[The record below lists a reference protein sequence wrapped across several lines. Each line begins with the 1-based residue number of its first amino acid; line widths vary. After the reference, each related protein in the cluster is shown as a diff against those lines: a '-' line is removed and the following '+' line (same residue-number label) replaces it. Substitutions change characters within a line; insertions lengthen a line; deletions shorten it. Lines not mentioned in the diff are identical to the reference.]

1 MTNSRDIGVMLPRDL
16 PANEVIAFAR
26 RAEGLG
32 FDEVWVVED
41 LGFRGGIA
49 QAAAVLASTTHV
61 TVGVGILPAGSRNV
75 AFAAMEI
82 ATLEELFPGR
92 VVVGIG
98 HGMPGWMRSAGAWPD
113 SPLTLLREYT
123 IALTALLRGEP
134 GPVAGRY
141 VDVAGVRLDMV
152 PSTPPPVVWGV
163 RGPKSLAAAGHVA
176 DGIILA
182 EPATPEYIRASAE
195 APAFDTSRID
205 SRPPRLITYDVAAV
219 ASTDAA
225 ARELVR
231 PTLGVIGEPDWF
243 PHIAPL
249 PFAAEFVAL
258 REHTGSAEA
267 FAAALPAAWIDALT
281 LAGTADRVR
290 EGIAARH
297 AAGATSVVLTPIGS
311 DRLAALEDLA
321 AVLQKQQL
329 DRDVP

>member
-1 MTNSRDIGVMLPRDL
+1 MSNSRDVGVMLPRDL
-16 PANEVIAFAR
+16 PANEVIPFAR
-26 RAEGLG
+26 RAEELG

-49 QAAAVLASTTHV
+49 QAAVVLASTTRV

-82 ATLEELFPGR
+82 ATLEDLFPGR

-98 HGMPGWMRSAGAWPD
+98 HGMPDWMRSAGAWPS

-123 IALTALLRGEP
+123 IALMALLRGEP

-141 VDVAGVRLDMV
+141 VDVAGVRLDIV
-152 PSTPPPVVWGV
+152 PGTPPPVVWGV
-163 RGPKSLAAAGHVA
+163 RGPKSLAAAGQVA

-182 EPATPEYIRASAE
+182 EPSTPEYIRASVETA
-195 APAFDTSRID
+195 AFDTSRIAR
-205 SRPPRLITYDVAAV
+205 RPPRLITYDIAVV

-225 ARELVR
+225 AQELVR
-231 PTLGVIGEPDWF
+231 PMLGVISEPDWH

-267 FAAALPAAWIDALT
+267 FAAALPAEWIDTLT
-281 LAGTADRVR
+281 LAGTAERVR
-290 EGIAARH
+290 GGIAARH
-297 AAGATSVVLTPIGS
+297 AAGATSVVLTPIGP
-311 DRLAALEDLA
+311 DRMAALEDLA
-321 AVLQKQQL
+321 AVLQT
-329 DRDVP
+329 R

>member
-1 MTNSRDIGVMLPRDL
+1 MTDSRDIGVMLPRDL
-16 PANEVIAFAR
+16 AANEVIAFGR
-26 RAEGLG
+26 RAENLG

-49 QAAAVLASTTHV
+49 QAAAVLASTTRV

-92 VVVGIG
+92 VVAGIG
-98 HGMPGWMRSAGAWPD
+98 HGMPGWMRSVGAWPS
-113 SPLTLLREYT
+113 SPLTLLREYAV
-123 IALTALLRGEP
+123 ALTALLCGEP
-134 GPVAGRY
+134 GPAAGRY

-152 PSTPPPVVWGV
+152 PGTPPPVVWGV
-163 RGPKSLAAAGHVA
+163 RGPKSLAAAGYVA

-182 EPATPEYIRASAE
+182 EPSTPEYIRASVKTA
-195 APAFDTSRID
+195 AFDTSRID
-205 SRPPRLITYDVAAV
+205 GKPPRLITYDIAAV
-219 ASTDAA
+219 ATTDNA

-231 PTLGVIGEPDWF
+231 PTLGVIGDPDWF

-258 REHTGSAEA
+258 RERTGSAEA
-267 FAAALPAAWIDALT
+267 FAAALPAEWIDTLT
-281 LAGTADRVR
+281 LAGTAERVR

-297 AAGATSVVLTPIGS
+297 AAGATSVVLTPVGS
-311 DRLAALEDLA
+311 NRMAALGDLA
-321 AVLQKQQL
+321 AVLQM
-329 DRDVP
+329 P